1 MKEWLRET
9 RGPVFELFRHFLLSF
24 FASELVTATGQTA
37 STLFGVFACL
47 LPCGM
52 MFVQPLKLK
61 YEYLSSLPV
70 PGPYREAVRADE
82 LWLIVLVMSAMGVLT
97 AIKWQSLFPGLRD
110 YRALASLPLRPAQ
123 VFAGKFLALVAVA
136 TVAVFTLSS
145 LTACTFAPVSTSRW
159 AMNPSLGPR
168 ILAHTAASSAAGYF
182 FFFAVVTLQG
192 LLLNVMRPRL
202 FERVT
207 GYLQGFLVAAML
219 ILLVMS
225 FSIQPEFTR
234 AAIRPELARWLPPVW
249 FLGLYQ
255 AISGDLDPGMQAL
268 AHTARAALAIS
279 AGLAVFTYL
288 IGYGR
293 HRALVVEG
301 VALPAKTR
309 PWAAALLDWFGPDPR
324 QQAILVFMMR
334 TMAGSGQHRMI
345 LMGYGGFG
353 LAILLS
359 GMIGMREMVA
369 PARLVPA
376 CFVYA
381 HVILLVFLLLGV
393 RHLFSIP
400 TELGA
405 NWMFRIA
412 EREGRRHWMR
422 AVDRLILFSGAVFML
437 AIPFP
442 AEVKFLAWRAL
453 AESALFAVFGLLCYE
468 WAFSSW
474 EKLPFTCSYLP
485 GKTPAWIV
493 ALKLL
498 GILTLLPIVS
508 GIMLAC
514 LYNPVAYLAAMAILL
529 AAWARAC
536 AIRKETWGE
545 VRLRYEELPEPAI
558 HGLNLL
564 Q

>member
-9 RGPVFELFRHFLLSF
+9 HGPVFELFRHFLLSF
-24 FASELVTATGQTA
+24 FDSDLVTATGQTA
-37 STLFGVFACL
+37 STLIGVITCL
-47 LPCGM
+47 APCGM
-52 MFVQPLKLK
+52 MFVQPLKSK
-61 YEYLSSLPV
+61 YEYFSSLPV
-70 PGPYREAVRADE
+70 PGPYRDAVRADE
-82 LWLIVLVMSAMGVLT
+82 LWQITLMMSAIGVLT

-136 TVAVFTLSS
+136 TAAVFSLSS
-145 LTACTFAPVSTSRW
+145 LSAFAFPLVSTSHW
-159 AMNPSLGPR
+159 AINPSLGPR
-168 ILAHTAASSAAGYF
+168 ILAHAAACAAGGYF
-182 FFFAVVTLQG
+182 FFFGVVALQG
-192 LLLNVMRPRL
+192 VLLNVLRPRL

-219 ILLVMS
+219 ILVVMS
-225 FSIQPEFTR
+225 FSIQPEFTKT
-234 AAIRPELARWLPPVW
+234 AIRPELARWLPPVW
-249 FLGLYQ
+249 FLGLDQ
-255 AISGDLDPGMQAL
+255 AVSGDPDLGMRAL
-268 AHTARAALAIS
+268 AHTARSALAVS

-288 IGYGR
+288 ISYGR
-293 HRALVVEG
+293 HRVLMVEG
-301 VALPAKTR
+301 VAVPAKTR
-309 PWAAALLDWFGPDPR
+309 RWAAALLDWFVPDPR
-324 QQAILVFMMR
+324 QQAILVFMVR
-334 TMAGSGQHRMI
+334 TLAGSGQHRMV

-359 GMIGMREMVA
+359 GLIGMREMVE
-369 PARLVPA
+369 PARLVAA

-405 NWMFRIA
+405 NWMFRIT

-422 AVDRLILFSGAVFML
+422 AVDRLVLFSGAVVML

-442 AEVKFLAWRAL
+442 AEVRFLAWRAV
-453 AESALFAVFGLLCYE
+453 AESLLFAVFGLLCYE

-485 GKTPAWIV
+485 GKTSAWIM
-493 ALKLL
+493 ALELL
-498 GILTLLPIVS
+498 GILGLLPVVS

-514 LYNPVAYLAAMAILL
+514 LYNRVAFLVVMVILL
-529 AAWARAC
+529 VAWARIR
-536 AIRKETWGE
+536 AIRRETWGE

-558 HGLNLL
+558 HGLDLL
-564 Q
+564 K